1 MAEKKPSR
9 KAFLVSQ
16 AKLLPPEQQ
25 ASVLKQINTA
35 AAAKGGIST
44 TKLNQINLSIE
55 QVLYGTTNQG
65 GYAGFKPG
73 TTPDTGSGTPVV
85 EDPGAAELRRQN
97 EANRRSAYAILD
109 DAFKGYG
116 LETLSPVIRGLM
128 EQGVSTDEAALE
140 LRKTDAYKKRFIGNE
155 GRIAKGLAVYSPAEY
170 LQAEQTYRDVLAQNG
185 LEALAGTETYSKL
198 ISGAVSPVEVQD
210 RIVNVFNKID
220 NADSAL
226 KEQLGTY
233 FSTYGVGDP
242 ALQRTQIASALLMG
256 ANSAQELERSLQ
268 KSQLRA
274 AATTAGLGVLGEPEV
289 TDLQKQ
295 LEAAKTYDV
304 YGTAKK
310 AFGELATVQ
319 PTTTKLSQIYNED
332 TTGLQQELQQEAFF
346 GLASQRR
353 KKLEQREQAA
363 FSGQSGI
370 STVSLAQ
377 QATGSF

>member
-9 KAFLVSQ
+9 QAYLTQQ
-16 AKLLPPEQQ
+16 AKLLPKEQQ
-25 ASVLKQINTA
+25 AAALKAVA
-35 AAAKGGIST
+35 AAAKDGISKDELTKFDTQFNT
-44 TKLNQINLSIE
+44 T
-55 QVLYGTTNQG
+55 LYGADARS
-65 GYAGFKPG
+65 GYAGAAPWLSD
-73 TTPDTGSGTPVV
+73 TTGGGATTV

-116 LETLSPVIRGLM
+116 LETLSPVIRSLM

-332 TTGLQQELQQEAFF
+332 TAGLQQELQQEAFF

-377 QATGSF
+377 QASGSF

>member
-1 MAEKKPSR
+1 MATEKKPSR
-9 KAFLVSQ
+9 QAYLTQQ
-16 AKLLPPEQQ
+16 AKLLPKEQQ
-25 ASVLKQINTA
+25 AAALKAVA
-35 AAAKGGIST
+35 AAAKGGVSKDEL
-44 TKLNQINLSIE
+44 TKLDAQFNTT
-55 QVLYGTTNQG
+55 LYGADARS
-65 GYAGFKPG
+65 GYAGAAPWLSD
-73 TTPDTGSGTPVV
+73 TTGSGSTTV
-85 EDPGAAELRRQN
+85 EDPAAAELRRQN

-332 TTGLQQELQQEAFF
+332 TAGLQQELQQEAFF

-363 FSGQSGI
+363 FSGQAGT

-377 QATGSF
+377 QASGSF

>member
-1 MAEKKPSR
+1 MATEKKPSR
-9 KAFLVSQ
+9 QAYLTQQ
-16 AKLLPPEQQ
+16 AKLLPKEQQ
-25 ASVLKQINTA
+25 AAALKAVA
-35 AAAKGGIST
+35 AAAKNGISKDELTKFDTQFNT
-44 TKLNQINLSIE
+44 T
-55 QVLYGTTNQG
+55 LYGADARS
-65 GYAGFKPG
+65 GYAGAAPWLSD
-73 TTPDTGSGTPVV
+73 TTGGGATTV

-116 LETLSPVIRGLM
+116 LETLSPVIRSLM

-155 GRIAKGLAVYSPAEY
+155 GRITKGLAVYSPAEY

-256 ANSAQELERSLQ
+256 ASSAQELERSLQ

-332 TTGLQQELQQEAFF
+332 TAGLQQELQQEAFF

-363 FSGQSGI
+363 FSGQAGT

-377 QATGSF
+377 QASGSF

>member
-1 MAEKKPSR
+1 MAEKKQSR
-9 KAFLVSQ
+9 QAYLTQQ
-16 AKLLPPEQQ
+16 AKLLPKEQQ
-25 ASVLKQINTA
+25 ASALKSIA
-35 AAAKGGIST
+35 AAAKGGISKDELVNLDKGFNT
-44 TKLNQINLSIE
+44 T
-55 QVLYGTTNQG
+55 LYGADARSGT
-65 GYAGFKPG
+65 AGAAPWL
-73 TTPDTGSGTPVV
+73 TADTGGGTPTV
-85 EDPGAAELRRQN
+85 EDPAAAELRRQ
-97 EANRRSAYAILD
+97 AQADRKSAYAILE

-116 LETLSPVIRGLM
+116 LETLTPVIRSLM

-140 LRKTDAYKKRFIGNE
+140 LRKTQAYKTRFIGNE

-198 ISGAVSPVEVQD
+198 ISGAVSPVEMQD

-226 KEQLGTY
+226 KEQLGNY

-242 ALQRTQIASALLMG
+242 ALQRTQIASALLVG
-256 ANSAQELERSLQ
+256 ATSAQELERSLQ

-319 PTTTKLSQIYNED
+319 PLTTKLSQIYNED

-353 KKLEQREQAA
+353 KKLEQKEQAA

-377 QATGSF
+377 QASGSF

>member
-9 KAFLVSQ
+9 QAYLTQQ
-16 AKLLPPEQQ
+16 AKLLPKEQQ
-25 ASVLKQINTA
+25 ASALKAITTA
-35 AAAKGGIST
+35 AKDGISKDELTKFDTQFNT
-44 TKLNQINLSIE
+44 T
-55 QVLYGTTNQG
+55 LYGADARS
-65 GYAGFKPG
+65 GYAGAAPWLND
-73 TTPDTGSGTPVV
+73 TTGGGATTV
-85 EDPGAAELRRQN
+85 EDPAAAELRRQA
-97 EANRRSAYAILD
+97 EADRKSAYAILD

-116 LETLSPVIRGLM
+116 LETLSPVIRSLM

-140 LRKTDAYKKRFIGNE
+140 LRKTQAYKTRFIGNE

-198 ISGAVSPVEVQD
+198 ISGAVSPVEMQD

-226 KEQLGTY
+226 KEQLGNY

-242 ALQRTQIASALLMG
+242 ALQRTQIASALLVG
-256 ANSAQELERSLQ
+256 ATSAQELERSLQ

-319 PTTTKLSQIYNED
+319 PLTTKLSQIYNED
-332 TTGLQQELQQEAFF
+332 TAGLQQELQQEAFF

-353 KKLEQREQAA
+353 KNLQQKEQAA

-377 QATGSF
+377 QASGSF

>member
-1 MAEKKPSR
+1 MATEKKPSR
-9 KAFLVSQ
+9 QAYLTQQ
-16 AKLLPPEQQ
+16 AKLLPKEQQ
-25 ASVLKQINTA
+25 ATALKSIA
-35 AAAKGGIST
+35 AAAKGGISKDELVNLDKGFNT
-44 TKLNQINLSIE
+44 T
-55 QVLYGTTNQG
+55 LYGADARSGT
-65 GYAGFKPG
+65 AGAAPWL
-73 TTPDTGSGTPVV
+73 TADTGGGTPTV
-85 EDPGAAELRRQN
+85 EDPAAAELRRQ
-97 EANRRSAYAILD
+97 AQADRKSAYAILE

-116 LETLSPVIRGLM
+116 LETLAPVIRSLM

-140 LRKTDAYKKRFIGNE
+140 LRKTQAYKTRFIGNE

-185 LEALAGTETYSKL
+185 LEALASTETYSKL
-198 ISGAVSPVEVQD
+198 ISGAVSPVEMQD

-226 KEQLGTY
+226 KEQLGNY

-242 ALQRTQIASALLMG
+242 ALQRTQIASALLVG
-256 ANSAQELERSLQ
+256 ATSAQELERSLQ

-295 LEAAKTYDV
+295 LEATKTYDV

-319 PTTTKLSQIYNED
+319 PLTTKLSQIYNED

-353 KKLEQREQAA
+353 KKLQQKEQAA

-377 QATGSF
+377 QASGSF

>member
-1 MAEKKPSR
+1 MAEKKQSR
-9 KAFLVSQ
+9 QAFLVSQ
-16 AKLLPPEQQ
+16 AKLLPQEQQ
-25 ASVLKQINTA
+25 AAVLKQINTA

-44 TKLNQINLSIE
+44 TKLNQLNLSIE

-65 GYAGFKPG
+65 GTAGFKPG
-73 TTPDTGSGTPVV
+73 TPANTSTTTTT
-85 EDPGAAELRRQN
+85 EDPAAAELRRQN
-97 EANRRSAYAILD
+97 EADRRSAYAILD

-116 LETLSPVIRGLM
+116 LETLAPVIRSLM

-140 LRKTDAYKKRFIGNE
+140 LRKTDAYKTRFIGNE
-155 GRIAKGLAVYSPAEY
+155 GRIAKKLAVYSPAEY

-198 ISGAVSPVEVQD
+198 ISGAVSPVEMQN
-210 RIVNVFNKID
+210 RIINVFNKID
-220 NADSAL
+220 NADSGL

-242 ALQRTQIASALLMG
+242 NLQRTQIASALLIG
-256 ANSAQELERSLQ
+256 ATSAQELERSLQ
-268 KSQLRA
+268 KSQLRS

-319 PTTTKLSQIYNED
+319 PLTTKLSQIYNED

-353 KKLEQREQAA
+353 KNLQQKEQAA

-377 QATGSF
+377 QASGSF

>member
-1 MAEKKPSR
+1 MAEKKQSR
-9 KAFLVSQ
+9 QAYLTQQ
-16 AKLLPPEQQ
+16 AKLLPKEQQ
-25 ASVLKQINTA
+25 ATALKSIA
-35 AAAKGGIST
+35 AAAKGGIS
-44 TKLNQINLSIE
+44 KDELVNLDKGFNAT
-55 QVLYGTTNQG
+55 LYGVNNIG
-65 GYAGFKPG
+65 GTAGFAPFGTNDTSGG
-73 TTPDTGSGTPVV
+73 TTTTT
-85 EDPGAAELRRQN
+85 EDPAAAELRRQN
-97 EANRRSAYAILD
+97 EADRRSAYAILD

-116 LETLSPVIRGLM
+116 LETLAPVIRSLM

-140 LRKTDAYKKRFIGNE
+140 LRKTQAYKTRFIGNE

-198 ISGAVSPVEVQD
+198 ISGAVSPVEMQD

-226 KEQLGTY
+226 KEQLGNY

-242 ALQRTQIASALLMG
+242 ALQRTQIASALLVG
-256 ANSAQELERSLQ
+256 ATSAQELERSLQ

-319 PTTTKLSQIYNED
+319 PTATKLSQIYNED
-332 TTGLQQELQQEAFF
+332 TAGLQQELQQEAFF

-353 KKLEQREQAA
+353 KKLQEKEQAT
-363 FSGQSGI
+363 FGGQAGT

-377 QATGSF
+377 KAIGSF

>member
-9 KAFLVSQ
+9 QAYLTQQ
-16 AKLLPPEQQ
+16 AKLLPKEQQ
-25 ASVLKQINTA
+25 ASALKAITTA
-35 AAAKGGIST
+35 AKDGISKDELTKFDTQFNT
-44 TKLNQINLSIE
+44 T
-55 QVLYGTTNQG
+55 LYGADARS
-65 GYAGFKPG
+65 GYAGAAPWLND
-73 TTPDTGSGTPVV
+73 TTGGGATTV
-85 EDPGAAELRRQN
+85 EDPAAAELRRQA
-97 EANRRSAYAILD
+97 EADRKSAYAILD

-116 LETLSPVIRGLM
+116 LETLSPVIRSLM

-140 LRKTDAYKKRFIGNE
+140 LRKTQAYKTRFIGNE

-226 KEQLGTY
+226 KEQLGNY

-242 ALQRTQIASALLMG
+242 ALQRTQIASALLVG
-256 ANSAQELERSLQ
+256 ASSAQELERSLQ

-319 PTTTKLSQIYNED
+319 PTATKLSQIYNED
-332 TTGLQQELQQEAFF
+332 TAGLQQELQQEAFF

-353 KKLEQREQAA
+353 KKLEQKEQAA
-363 FSGQSGI
+363 FSGQAGT
-370 STVSLAQ
+370 STVSLGQ

>member
-1 MAEKKPSR
+1 MAEKKQSR
-9 KAFLVSQ
+9 QAYLTQQ
-16 AKLLPPEQQ
+16 AKLLPKEQQ
-25 ASVLKQINTA
+25 ASALKAIT
-35 AAAKGGIST
+35 AAAKGGISKDELVNLDKGFNT
-44 TKLNQINLSIE
+44 T
-55 QVLYGTTNQG
+55 LYGADARSGT
-65 GYAGFKPG
+65 AGAAPWL
-73 TTPDTGSGTPVV
+73 TADTGGGATTV
-85 EDPGAAELRRQN
+85 EDPAAAELRRQ
-97 EANRRSAYAILD
+97 AQADRKSAYAILE

-116 LETLSPVIRGLM
+116 LETLAPVIRSLM

-140 LRKTDAYKKRFIGNE
+140 LRKTDAYKTRFIGNE

-198 ISGAVSPVEVQD
+198 ISGAVSPVEMQD

-226 KEQLGTY
+226 KEQLGNY

-242 ALQRTQIASALLMG
+242 ALQRTQIASALLVG
-256 ANSAQELERSLQ
+256 ATSAQELERSLQ

-319 PTTTKLSQIYNED
+319 PLTTKLSQIYNED

-353 KKLEQREQAA
+353 KKLQQKEQSA

-377 QATGSF
+377 QASGSF

>member
-1 MAEKKPSR
+1 MAEKKQSR
-9 KAFLVSQ
+9 QAYLTQQ
-16 AKLLPPEQQ
+16 AKLLPKEQQ
-25 ASVLKQINTA
+25 ASALKSIA
-35 AAAKGGIST
+35 AAAKGGISKDELVNLDKGFNT
-44 TKLNQINLSIE
+44 T
-55 QVLYGTTNQG
+55 LYGADARSGT
-65 GYAGFKPG
+65 AGAAPWL
-73 TTPDTGSGTPVV
+73 TADTGGGTPTV
-85 EDPGAAELRRQN
+85 EDPAAAELRRQ
-97 EANRRSAYAILD
+97 AQADRKSAYAILE

-116 LETLSPVIRGLM
+116 LETLAPVIRSLM

-140 LRKTDAYKKRFIGNE
+140 LRKTQAYKTRFIGNE

-198 ISGAVSPVEVQD
+198 ISGAVSPVEMQD

-226 KEQLGTY
+226 KEQLGNY

-242 ALQRTQIASALLMG
+242 ALQRTQIASALLVG
-256 ANSAQELERSLQ
+256 ATSAQELERSLQ

-319 PTTTKLSQIYNED
+319 PLTTKLSQIYNED

-353 KKLEQREQAA
+353 KKLEQKEQAA

-377 QATGSF
+377 QASGSF